1 MGLYLSS
8 THPSHNIVKLSFSS
22 PVGVVNVPLLAQAL
36 THAAVRAR
44 HSEVP
49 VWKLEAAV
57 GVRPAGRLL
66 GAGVVQVGELQ
77 HAGHGDKL
85 PGLEV
90 QQSHRTQG
98 GLGQEVQEP
107 DQIQT
112 HLGGERHAQQ
122 QRETSLSVREPKGE
136 TGKKLK
142 EPKKKSMRVPN
153 I

>member
-1 MGLYLSS
+1 MGLYLSP
-8 THPSHNIVKLSFSS
+8 THPSHNIVKLSFFS

-36 THAAVRAR
+36 THAVGAR
-44 HSEVP
+44 QSEVP

-77 HAGHGDKL
+77 HARHGDKL

-90 QQSHRTQG
+90 QQSHRAQG
-98 GLGQEVQEP
+98 GLGQEVQET

-122 QRETSLSVREPKGE
+122 QRETLMSVREAKGE
-136 TGKKLK
+136 TGEKSK
-142 EPKKKSMRVPN
+142 EPKKKKSMRVLN